1 MNRLKALR
9 EGRYTQAELAKL
21 LGVGRTTYTKYE
33 SGDIRMSADVL
44 SRLSKIFD
52 VSIDHILGEDDAGPD
67 DQELWEYREALRRD
81 PERRMLFSLAKDATI
96 DEVRQAVAVI
106 DALKRANR
114 HDDDDPA

>member
-9 EGRYTQAELAKL
+9 EGRYTQAEMAKL

-33 SGDIRMSADVL
+33 SGDIRLSAEML
-44 SRLSKIFD
+44 KRLSKIFN
-52 VSIDHILGEDDAGPD
+52 VSIDAIVGEDDGDPD
-67 DQELWEYREALRRD
+67 DRELWEYREALRRD

-96 DEVRQAVAVI
+96 EEVRQAVAVI

-114 HDDDDPA
+114 HDGDDPA